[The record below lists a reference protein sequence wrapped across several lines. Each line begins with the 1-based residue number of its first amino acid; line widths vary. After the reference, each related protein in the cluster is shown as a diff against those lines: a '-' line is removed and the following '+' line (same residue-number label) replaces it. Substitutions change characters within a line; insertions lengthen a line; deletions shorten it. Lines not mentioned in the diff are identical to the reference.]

1 MEEKKVTRVRGKN
14 EGSYSMKQSKK
25 NRGLHLLLAV
35 IILFSGVLIPMPS
48 IVQGASTSSK
58 IKVSDFIRIIVQA
71 TGLEIDESRNSPYLY
86 AAVSVGIVKTGEF
99 KDYKGYLTRTDAAV
113 ILNRADEYLYGD
125 AVDSKLLKIVLEERI
140 SDINKITKSKRE
152 AVAKTYAKGFMK
164 GYSNGYYIKSR
175 EFRGSELMTIAGAR
189 GIAAMLKD
197 TNKRAKISPDGQI
210 IRITNLPKNAKD
222 YEYILVTY
230 PNSFYEMKFRYQ
242 DAKYYFEPE
251 ELVHYASPA
260 RFKDV
265 IFHGEDIQVILDK
278 YLDIW
283 MDRVEINLRTRL
295 NIDYRTVGNTW
306 INTLRSTYTMY
317 NDAYDNK
324 RITDEIKKY
333 VNKVKKNKIVIQSK
347 IISVEPS
354 LLYVHNAF
362 YVRSYVKFKVNYSG
376 NNIVA
381 EMGVYGGNNYMPK
394 LKKDSWYN
402 GVYDLRL
409 GTINGSS
416 DGSDYYVTDDSLNDY
431 FYIGE

>member
-1 MEEKKVTRVRGKN
+1 
-14 EGSYSMKQSKK
+14 MKQSKK

-71 TGLEIDESRNSPYLY
+71 TGLEIDESRNSPYLN

-175 EFRGSELMTIAGAR
+175 EFRGSEYMTIAGAR

-210 IRITNLPKNAKD
+210 IRTINLPKNAED
-222 YEYILVTY
+222 YEYILETY
-230 PNSFYEMKFRYQ
+230 PNTFYEMKFKFQRG
-242 DAKYYFEPE
+242 KYYFKPI
-251 ELVHYASPA
+251 ELEHYASPA
-260 RFKDV
+260 RLKDV
-265 IFHGEDIQVILDK
+265 KFETIKVDK
-278 YLDIW
+278 YKDTWIE
-283 MDRVEINLRTRL
+283 RVETNLNSRL
-295 NIDYRTVGNTW
+295 NIDYRTVNNNW
-306 INTLRSTYTMY
+306 INTYRSVFT
-317 NDAYDNK
+317 NFSAAHLNK
-324 RITDEIKKY
+324 EILDDIKDYINIVKKY
-333 VNKVKKNKIVIQSK
+333 KIVIQSK
-347 IISVEPS
+347 VISVEPS
-354 LLYVHNAF
+354 TLYMEGGF
-362 YVRSYVKFKVNYSG
+362 YVRAYIKFKVNYIG
-376 NNIVA
+376 KNLTA
-381 EMGVYGGNNYMPK
+381 EDLIAGDTIWLPK
-394 LKKDSWYN
+394 LKKDTWFE
-402 GVYDLRL
+402 GVYDIEL

-416 DGSDYYVTDDSLNDY
+416 NGSDFYISNDSLIDY
-431 FYIGE
+431 DK